1 VGGGI
6 LLHSAHALEHAVV
19 EAAVRFGPVGEL
31 LGPLLAGALLGV
43 VAGFLVLA
51 VVAAGQRLMGK
62 KSH

>member
-1 VGGGI
+1 MRWSTPWSRPRPA
-6 LLHSAHALEHAVV
+6 SA
-19 EAAVRFGPVGEL
+19 RFGPLGEL

-51 VVAAGQRLMGK
+51 VVAAGQRLIGR